1 MAKKYGAMFILLPLS
16 DAGLPE
22 SLQEK
27 KDIIGK
33 ILERAIDCGLT
44 KEDIIVDGLVTTVG
58 ANPNAALE
66 TLETIRYCREK
77 QLATVCGLSNI
88 SFGLPQR
95 AYVNSV
101 FLTMA
106 IQAGLTMAIANPSS
120 ELLVASAFASD
131 MLLHKE
137 GSDLRYIE
145 YAASCTGVSA
155 QAAPA
160 KAVSKE
166 TKAAPPAE
174 ASPSSDVYNAVLKGN
189 RSGIGQITRRALD
202 AGFPAKELLD
212 NCLIPAINQ
221 VGELFDKGKY
231 FLPQLISS
239 AEAMKLSIG
248 ILEPLLSAGGAR
260 EQMPVVVI
268 ATVEGD
274 IHDIGKNLV
283 ALMLKNYGFQVIDLG
298 KDVPKETIGPRRQGK
313 SRLHYRPV
321 SADDH
326 HDAGNETRDRAG
338 PCRRPGC
345 QNHYRRRGHY
355 AGICGRNPCGRLCPG
370 RRGCGETGQTP
381 SGYPGGNGRHLWK

>member
-166 TKAAPPAE
+166 TKAAQPQKLPPPPM
-174 ASPSSDVYNAVLKGN
+174 S
-189 RSGIGQITRRALD
+189 IT
-202 AGFPAKELLD
+202 
-212 NCLIPAINQ
+212 Q
-221 VGELFDKGKY
+221 
-231 FLPQLISS
+231 FL
-239 AEAMKLSIG
+239 
-248 ILEPLLSAGGAR
+248 
-260 EQMPVVVI
+260 
-268 ATVEGD
+268 
-274 IHDIGKNLV
+274 
-283 ALMLKNYGFQVIDLG
+283 
-298 KDVPKETIGPRRQGK
+298 KETGAA
-313 SRLHYRPV
+313 L
-321 SADDH
+321 
-326 HDAGNETRDRAG
+326 
-338 PCRRPGC
+338 
-345 QNHYRRRGHY
+345 
-355 AGICGRNPCGRLCPG
+355 GRLPAG
-370 RRGCGETGQTP
+370 RWMQGFRLRNC
-381 SGYPGGNGRHLWK
+381 WIAA